1 MKKTVS
7 FFMVFTFLLSIA
19 YAQKE
24 KKAEAEKI
32 NWLSFKEATEQN
44 KKNPKKIFIDTYT
57 DWCGWCKRMD
67 VTTFEDKEVVAIM
80 NKYFYAIK
88 FNAEGKDTIL
98 YNGKTYTNMNPTNAR
113 GTHQLAVELLNGKLG
128 YPTSVY
134 LDEQM
139 KLLQPIPGYMDAK
152 SFKQVL
158 IYFAEDYNKKMSWE
172 DFQQNYDELMEKK
185 EAKPEKKKK
194 KSNS

>member
-44 KKNPKKIFIDTYT
+44 KKKPKKIFIDTYT

-80 NKYFYAIK
+80 NKYFMPLNLMLK
-88 FNAEGKDTIL
+88 E
-98 YNGKTYTNMNPTNAR
+98 KTPFFITAKR
-113 GTHQLAVELLNGKLG
+113 I
-128 YPTSVY
+128 
-134 LDEQM
+134 
-139 KLLQPIPGYMDAK
+139 PI
-152 SFKQVL
+152 
-158 IYFAEDYNKKMSWE
+158 
-172 DFQQNYDELMEKK
+172 
-185 EAKPEKKKK
+185 
-194 KSNS
+194 